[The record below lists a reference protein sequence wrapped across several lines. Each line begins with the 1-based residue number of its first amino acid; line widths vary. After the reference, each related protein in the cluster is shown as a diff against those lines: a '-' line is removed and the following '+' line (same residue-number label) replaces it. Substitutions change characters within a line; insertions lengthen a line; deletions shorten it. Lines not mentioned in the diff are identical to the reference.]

1 MCSARKT
8 CSFSKG
14 HVLAGFDPPFPQT
27 LAEACLSKD
36 QRQSEMVSDRTKI
49 ERSASVAS
57 VERRKHPRYSFST
70 AAEVVEKGSGAR
82 IQGRITDLARGGC
95 YIDAMSPFAVG
106 SEVTIKIMVES
117 KSFEAPARVVFA
129 APGMGMGMG
138 MGLTF
143 TAIEPEQLPV
153 LQKWLTE
160 LSGAVGPEPLIA
172 KEEKLSEKAAV
183 SHVPSNEP
191 NYVLNEL
198 IIALMRKNV
207 LSDLEGKT
215 LLQKLLQ

>member
-1 MCSARKT
+1 
-8 CSFSKG
+8 
-14 HVLAGFDPPFPQT
+14 
-27 LAEACLSKD
+27 
-36 QRQSEMVSDRTKI
+36 MVSDRTKI
-49 ERSASVAS
+49 ETSAGVAS

-70 AAEVVEKGSGAR
+70 AAEVVEKKSGAR

-95 YIDAMSPFAVG
+95 YVDAMTPFAVG
-106 SEVTIKIMVES
+106 SEVTIRITVES

-129 APGMGMGMG
+129 APGMG

-153 LQKWLTE
+153 LQKWLAE
-160 LSGAVGPEPLIA
+160 LSGTAGPEPLIE
-172 KEEKLSEKAAV
+172 KEYKLSDRVAADQA
-183 SHVPSNEP
+183 PSREQ

-207 LSDLEGKT
+207 LTDLEGKA

>member
-1 MCSARKT
+1 
-8 CSFSKG
+8 
-14 HVLAGFDPPFPQT
+14 
-27 LAEACLSKD
+27 
-36 QRQSEMVSDRTKI
+36 MVSDRTKI
-49 ERSASVAS
+49 ESSAGVAS

-106 SEVTIKIMVES
+106 SEVTIRIMVES

-129 APGMGMGMG
+129 APGMGMG
-138 MGLTF
+138 LTF
-143 TAIEPEQLPV
+143 TAIEPEQLPI
-153 LQKWLTE
+153 LQKWLAE
-160 LSGAVGPEPLIA
+160 LSGAVHHEPLIA
-172 KEEKLSEKAAV
+172 KEEKLGEKVAA
-183 SHVPSNEP
+183 SHAPSNEQ
-191 NYVLNEL
+191 NYVLSEL

-207 LSDLEGKT
+207 LSDLEGKA